1 LLWPARRFFDPR
13 FKGLHEAVTEVRTI
27 EATAAGQLEQLS
39 RAYEQQSRSLEELH
53 GVVEQL
59 HGLVDQLHGRFLFDM
74 GRPHS
79 IDDLDEFTATVLN
92 YAASNEGFAAQA
104 NLWFNPPVRVGYG
117 SQRVDVQW
125 VNERIVEVPYAFG
138 ALRALGPGARILDI
152 GGSESLVG
160 LSLATL
166 GYEVT
171 ALDPRPNPLSHEHLH
186 TVVGRIEDWD
196 EAADFDG
203 VLCLSTIEHIGTE
216 AYGQQAANP
225 RADLD
230 AIQQMRELTR
240 PGGLLVLTT
249 AVGEA
254 SADAFGRV
262 YDRNGLDELLTG
274 WSVEDLALVQRRDAT
289 TWVRIEDPIE
299 SLPPEAETVAMITA
313 MKEPR

>member
-13 FKGLHEAVTEVRTI
+13 FTGLHEAITEVRTI
-27 EATAAGQLEQLS
+27 AATAAGKVETASGQLEQLS

-53 GVVEQL
+53 GLVEHL
-59 HGLVDQLHGRFLFDM
+59 HERFMFDAS
-74 GRPHS
+74 RPHP
-79 IDDLDEFTATVLN
+79 IDELDEFTASVLN
-92 YAASNEGFAAQA
+92 YAGSNEGFAAQA

-117 SQRVDVQW
+117 SRRVDLQW

-230 AIQQMRELTR
+230 AIQRMRELTR

-262 YDRNGLDELLTG
+262 YDDNGLHELLAG

-299 SLPPEAETVAMITA
+299 SLPREAETVAMITA
-313 MKEPR
+313 MKEPG